1 MYIHAYIR
9 MHTCVDVYICI
20 ALAIIKMQFFSS
32 CVFWRNNKSVVFIKI
47 SPQRR
52 SLHVYIFTARMC
64 VCVCIQK
71 WPSAGGVFGH
81 SMHTHCV
88 SHSYCS
94 TWIFL
99 IFRSWY
105 IHVPYNNAWSSFTA
119 RKELLVVNTFAARKC
134 FHFRV

>member
-1 MYIHAYIR
+1 

-64 VCVCIQK
+64 VCVCVQK
-71 WPSAGGVFGH
+71 CAGGVFGH

-94 TWIFL
+94 T
-99 IFRSWY
+99 
-105 IHVPYNNAWSSFTA
+105 
-119 RKELLVVNTFAARKC
+119 
-134 FHFRV
+134 